1 MKKWLKKNKMEKLK
15 EKISGKPWPVHE
27 KKRTIEIIDRA
38 SERKTGS
45 LLFLDEFVYF
55 FLLFTGI
62 IGNFFISVILVPL
75 MLILTGFY
83 LYTALFLIGIAFGA
97 LINQIILEI
106 QKIEERRHFIPGLL
120 MAAIALINIYI
131 MTKLANVLET
141 KLGLLTPTHNPW
153 LVSLAYVAAFLI
165 PHIYTEYK
173 KRF

>member
-1 MKKWLKKNKMEKLK
+1 MDRLK

-27 KKRTIEIIDRA
+27 KKRTIDIINQA
-38 SERKTGS
+38 SEKKTGT

-83 LYTALFLIGIAFGA
+83 LYAALFLIGLAFGA

-106 QKIEERRHFIPGLL
+106 QKIEERKHFIPGLL

-131 MTKLANVLET
+131 MTNLANILEA
-141 KLGLLTPTHNPW
+141 KLGLLTPMHSPIAASI
-153 LVSLAYVAAFLI
+153 VYVLAFLI
-165 PHIYTEYK
+165 PHIYTGYK
-173 KRF
+173 RRF